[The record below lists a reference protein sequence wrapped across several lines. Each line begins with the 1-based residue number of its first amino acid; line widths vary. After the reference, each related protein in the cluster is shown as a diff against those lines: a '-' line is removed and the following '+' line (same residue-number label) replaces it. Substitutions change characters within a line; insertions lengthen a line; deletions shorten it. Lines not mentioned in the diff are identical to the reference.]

1 MFCDIC
7 TLFDSWLIFESNNFA
22 IQTAMYWGYFSY
34 LGLVYYLM
42 ESATGDTVCSE
53 IFGSP
58 TYNDCEELATE
69 LSGGWPG
76 EEPRPDRR
84 LHLFTVPDAVIPS
97 WVSPHPRNRKVI
109 LPQFASEGWSRRYF
123 SRPVQGS

>member
-1 MFCDIC
+1 
-7 TLFDSWLIFESNNFA
+7 
-22 IQTAMYWGYFSY
+22 MYWGYFSY

-42 ESATGDTVCSE
+42 ESAMGNTICSE

-76 EEPRPDRR
+76 EEPRPDQR

-97 WVSPHPRNRKVI
+97 WVSPHPRNRRVI
-109 LPQFASEGWSRRYF
+109 LPQFASEGQSSRQL
-123 SRPVQGS
+123 SRPVQRG